1 MFYMMT
7 IFAILCIVALLAMA
21 ICIPHS
27 TEVPAMSPALLA
39 QADALEVR
47 ENAQRFSDNNTI
59 RSVANRFGARVP
71 TRTTVAALRI
81 ANLAA
86 DIACEPRAALLA
98 AVGTPDTAEESQ
110 RLLRDASAARDDLP
124 TALARYLLLP
134 VTSAGLDRIMLDI
147 VSRH

>member
-1 MFYMMT
+1 
-7 IFAILCIVALLAMA
+7 
-21 ICIPHS
+21 
-27 TEVPAMSPALLA
+27 MSPALLA

-86 DIACEPRAALLA
+86 DIACEPRAVLLA

>member
-7 IFAILCIVALLAMA
+7 IFAILCLVALLAMA

-27 TEVPAMSPALLA
+27 TEVLTMSPALLA

-59 RSVANRFGARVP
+59 RAAANRFGARVP
-71 TRTTVAALRI
+71 TRTTAAALRI
-81 ANLAA
+81 ANLAH

-98 AVGTPDTAEESQ
+98 AVGTPDTAEESGRLQ
-110 RLLRDASAARDDLP
+110 RGASASRDTLSGAPARVA
-124 TALARYLLLP
+124 ALQSSPILDEI
-134 VTSAGLDRIMLDI
+134 VTEIAER
-147 VSRH
+147 R

>member
-27 TEVPAMSPALLA
+27 TEVPTMSPDLLA
-39 QADALEVR
+39 QADALEAR

-86 DIACEPRAALLA
+86 DIACEPRAVLLA
-98 AVGTPDTAEESQ
+98 AVGTPDTAEEARASCGTPAPLVRTFPVRSPATSSCLSLQ
-110 RLLRDASAARDDLP
+110 RGSTAS
-124 TALARYLLLP
+124 
-134 VTSAGLDRIMLDI
+134 
-147 VSRH
+147 

>member
-21 ICIPHS
+21 ICIPHAA
-27 TEVPAMSPALLA
+27 EVPAMSPALLA
-39 QADALEVR
+39 QADALEAR

-59 RSVANRFGARVP
+59 RSVANRFGGRVP

-98 AVGTPDTAEESQ
+98 CVGTPNTAEEAG
-110 RLLRDASAARDDLP
+110 RLLRDASAARADLP
-124 TALARYLLLP
+124 AALDSFAALP
-134 VTSAGLDRIMLDI
+134 SSPILDEIVTEIAE
-147 VSRH
+147 RH

>member
-21 ICIPHS
+21 ICIPHAD
-27 TEVPAMSPALLA
+27 EVPAMSPALLA

-47 ENAQRFSDNNTI
+47 ENAQRFSDNNTV

-98 AVGTPDTAEESQ
+98 AVGTPDTAEEAR
-110 RLLRDASAARDDLP
+110 RLLRDASAARNRLAESLDLFA
-124 TALARYLLLP
+124 ALPSSPILDEIVTEIAERY
-134 VTSAGLDRIMLDI
+134 
-147 VSRH
+147 